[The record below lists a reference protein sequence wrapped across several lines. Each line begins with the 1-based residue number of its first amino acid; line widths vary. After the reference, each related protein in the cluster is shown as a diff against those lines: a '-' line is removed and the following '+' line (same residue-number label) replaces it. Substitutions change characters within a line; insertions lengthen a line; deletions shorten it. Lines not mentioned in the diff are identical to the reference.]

1 MRIGSKRIGSKK
13 IIGGKVIGSGGF
25 GCVLRPALKCKGQ
38 PRTTQKMISKLMEIQ
53 YAKQEYNEIMKYKK
67 ILITIPNYERYFLVN
82 NITLCSPDK
91 LIPEDLIQFN
101 EKCRALK
108 KKQYAANNVNTQLNT
123 LGVLT
128 IPDGGMDLQHYLETF
143 LFPTIHYSKLV
154 DVNNMLIDLLL
165 NGIIKM
171 NKKGILHTDIKDSNI
186 LMDGQRAT
194 IIDWGLSTVYTLTTI
209 PEHLKNRQIYKNA
222 PFTLILFN
230 HLFTDMY
237 LHFLKTTKQVTQQ
250 TTRAFVQLYVK
261 EWIDYAGPGHIEHIK
276 EFINLLFKNSV
287 SQPSA
292 MDCIVDYLTLVIIT
306 YTKGKTIN
314 LLKYFTD
321 VFIHIIDV
329 WGFLTIY
336 FNVFEILALNYSTL
350 RQPELKLYDAIKS
363 IILTHMFEPRVKPN
377 NIEVLVSDLKALNQL
392 YLKCSNNTSVSL
404 GPSLPILST
413 PPSLINTKLSKV
425 QSRKLVKSM
434 ISSNK
439 LFSRKN
445 R

>member
-1 MRIGSKRIGSKK
+1 
-13 IIGGKVIGSGGF
+13 
-25 GCVLRPALKCKGQ
+25 
-38 PRTTQKMISKLMEIQ
+38 
-53 YAKQEYNEIMKYKK
+53 
-67 ILITIPNYERYFLVN
+67 
-82 NITLCSPDK
+82 
-91 LIPEDLIQFN
+91 
-101 EKCRALK
+101 
-108 KKQYAANNVNTQLNT
+108 
-123 LGVLT
+123 
-128 IPDGGMDLQHYLETF
+128 
-143 LFPTIHYSKLV
+143 
-154 DVNNMLIDLLL
+154 LLL

-261 EWIDYAGPGHIEHIK
+261 EWIDYAGPGHVEHIK
-276 EFINLLFKNSV
+276 EFINLLLKHSSTLSTN
-287 SQPSA
+287 A
-292 MDCIVDYLTLVIIT
+292 MDFIVDYLTLVIIT

-329 WGFLTIY
+329 WGFITIY
-336 FNVFEILALNYSTL
+336 FNVFEMLALNYSTL
-350 RQPELKLYDAIKS
+350 RQQELKLYDAIKS

-404 GPSLPILST
+404 GSSTPILST

-439 LFSRKN
+439 LFSRKK